1 MMKTVDRL
9 RRKDKAAHPPEAAV
23 AAGPIEAIGAIG
35 RQRVRKSQA
44 P

>member
-23 AAGPIEAIGAIG
+23 AAGPIAIGAIG